1 MTQESKFSFPTE
13 TVKLPSQG
21 LVYSKENPLSSGEVE
36 IKYMTAKEEDILTN
50 ANYIRANTVLD
61 KLLQSL
67 VVSKINIDEL
77 IVEDR
82 DALLVAA
89 RILGYGKDYSFRF
102 TSPSTGK
109 EEVVTVDLSTL
120 KDKLLEKD
128 QLIAENTNELQF
140 IIPSINTKVT
150 YKFLTVADE
159 KSVEKEITGL
169 QKISPTGSFDITT
182 RLKFIITSVNGDRT
196 AATIRDFVDNHLLAR
211 ASRELRKHIRD
222 TAPGVQLKF
231 DYVSDSY
238 TEEGIDIPLTLNFFW
253 PEL

>member
-21 LVYSKENPLSSGEVE
+21 LVYSKDNPLSSGEVE

-67 VVSKINIDEL
+67 VVSKVNLEEMT
-77 IVEDR
+77 VEDR

-102 TSPSTGK
+102 SNPSSGK
-109 EEVVTVDLSTL
+109 EETVTVDLSTL
-120 KDKLLEKD
+120 KDKLLERD
-128 QLIAENTNELQF
+128 QLITEGVNEMQYV
-140 IIPSINTKVT
+140 IPSINTKVT

-159 KSVEKEITGL
+159 KAIEKEILGL
-169 QKISPTGSFDITT
+169 QKISQSGSFDIST

-196 AATIRDFVDNHLLAR
+196 PATIRDFVDNHLLAR
-211 ASRELRKHIRD
+211 ASRELRKHIKD
-222 TAPGVQLKF
+222 TSPGVQLKF
-231 DYVSDSY
+231 DFVTDNY
-238 TEEGIDIPLTLNFFW
+238 TEEGVDIPLTINFFW